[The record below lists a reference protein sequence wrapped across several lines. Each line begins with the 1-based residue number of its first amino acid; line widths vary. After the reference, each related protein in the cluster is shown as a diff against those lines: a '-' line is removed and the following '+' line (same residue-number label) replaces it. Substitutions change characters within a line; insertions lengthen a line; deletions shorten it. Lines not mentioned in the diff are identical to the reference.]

1 MRRQLTLVESD
12 CTMDEKEEAIRK
24 VAVAFGCTCDA
35 IRRGVDYIFDKTAQ
49 QQMFDTAK
57 RQIRLLS
64 KGKSKSYLS
73 QYAKFDKLKKKRK

>member
-1 MRRQLTLVESD
+1 
-12 CTMDEKEEAIRK
+12 MDEKEEAIRK
-24 VAVAFGCTCDA
+24 LAVAFGCACGT
-35 IRRGVDYIFDKTAQ
+35 IRREVDSMFDKTAQ

-73 QYAKFDKLKKKRK
+73 TYAKFDKLKKKRK